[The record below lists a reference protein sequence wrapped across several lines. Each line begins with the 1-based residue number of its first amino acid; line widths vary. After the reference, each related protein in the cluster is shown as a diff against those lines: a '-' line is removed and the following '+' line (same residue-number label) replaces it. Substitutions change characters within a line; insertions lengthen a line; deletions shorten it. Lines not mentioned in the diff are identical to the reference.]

1 MKSKTLA
8 VALIA
13 VNMVIMSLSTKNVV
27 YLVFNAILIVVIYV
41 VVTLISKRFAEG

>member
-8 VALIA
+8 VVLIA